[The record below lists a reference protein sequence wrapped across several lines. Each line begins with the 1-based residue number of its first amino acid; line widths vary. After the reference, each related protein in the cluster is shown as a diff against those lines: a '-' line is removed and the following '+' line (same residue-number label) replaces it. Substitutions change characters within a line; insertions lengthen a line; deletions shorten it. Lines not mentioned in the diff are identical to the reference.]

1 MEAQPEFNAEGDT
14 YTVGSKKKGTQVT
27 KTKKSPSSQQIE
39 MLSDLQQSV
48 ATTVEG
54 RAGVRPTKNVQEK
67 IRKAR
72 LMLTQRK
79 KGARDVSSVKTEL
92 RNFIRK
98 SLPKY
103 LYTKKEVV
111 DLIKKVSLAT
121 QENIDNLFQE
131 VTEFV
136 TSKNNQAL
144 EKAIANILGGK
155 YEKVESGR
163 LKGVKVDLETKE
175 RIDGINKQLANEE
188 MSPEEIMEDNAKFNE
203 RINELQK
210 NSDLTEQELKSI
222 IDMQIVIEYNNS
234 LLMDNRD
241 MNKTASLDF
250 VNNAL
255 SEIITDGR
263 SALKEELQE
272 AAQKYRDQRAE
283 IYEDIT
289 GNKVDMDAENV
300 KDVLDKEKKKTKQ
313 RS

>member
-1 MEAQPEFNAEGDT
+1 MKRLLLISLEVN
-14 YTVGSKKKGTQVT
+14 T
-27 KTKKSPSSQQIE
+27 K
-39 MLSDLQQSV
+39 
-48 ATTVEG
+48 
-54 RAGVRPTKNVQEK
+54 
-67 IRKAR
+67 
-72 LMLTQRK
+72 
-79 KGARDVSSVKTEL
+79 
-92 RNFIRK
+92 
-98 SLPKY
+98 
-103 LYTKKEVV
+103 
-111 DLIKKVSLAT
+111 
-121 QENIDNLFQE
+121 
-131 VTEFV
+131 
-136 TSKNNQAL
+136 
-144 EKAIANILGGK
+144 
-155 YEKVESGR
+155 KVESGR

-222 IDMQIVIEYNNS
+222 IDMQIVIEYNNF

-300 KDVLDKEKKKTKQ
+300 KDVLDKEKRKTKQ